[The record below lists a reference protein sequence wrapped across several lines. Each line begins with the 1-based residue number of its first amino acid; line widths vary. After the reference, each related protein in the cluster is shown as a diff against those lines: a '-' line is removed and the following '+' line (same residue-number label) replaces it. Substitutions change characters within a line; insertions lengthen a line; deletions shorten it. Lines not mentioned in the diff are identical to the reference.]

1 MLHDPTFWV
10 MIAFIAFIALLV
22 YFKVPKTVAGTLDS
36 RAEKIKADLD
46 EAESL
51 LREAQDLLATYQKK
65 QREADEEAEQIKKS
79 AQEEAERI
87 AKHGEERLAAQLER
101 REKLAMERIAQ
112 AEAQALDEI
121 KARTVDIALDATRQ
135 ILASS
140 LAADK
145 ADAMVD
151 DAIKDLPNR
160 LN

>member
-22 YFKVPKTVAGTLDS
+22 YFKVLKTVAGTLDS
-36 RAEKIKADLD
+36 PAENIKADLD

-65 QREADEEAEQIKKS
+65 QREAAEEAEQIKKS

>member
-22 YFKVPKTVAGTLDS
+22 YFKVPKMVAGALDS
-36 RAEKIKADLD
+36 RAEKIKSDLD

-65 QREADEEAEQIKKS
+65 QREAAEEAEQIKKS
-79 AQEEAERI
+79 ALEEAERI
-87 AKHGEERLAAQLER
+87 AKHGEERLAGQLER
-101 REKLAMERIAQ
+101 REKLAMDRIAQ

-135 ILASS
+135 ILTTS

-145 ADAMVD
+145 ADAMVE